1 MKATWPQRSS
11 LIVSISPHHLEGE
24 LLLIIGDLN
33 REVHLPRNG
42 LTSHPHI
49 HVVSTKAGMSY
60 LQESK
65 NTTAFCRN
73 MFSKINVLI
82 HTCFIIVCNLQY
94 DHVEKV
100 LFFHAPVSS
109 ICPKKNNLNIHG
121 FFSKRY
127 RCAPGHQYHLAAHRP
142 CIVGGLSTEACFTHK
157 F

>member
-1 MKATWPQRSS
+1 MKATWPQRSL

-73 MFSKINVLI
+73 MFSKVHVLI
-82 HTCFIIVCNLQY
+82 HTCVIIVHDMIMLKKCCSSMPQLVQYVQKKQSQHPWIFLQ
-94 DHVEKV
+94 
-100 LFFHAPVSS
+100 AIPVRTRASVS
-109 ICPKKNNLNIHG
+109 
-121 FFSKRY
+121 
-127 RCAPGHQYHLAAHRP
+127 PGSAQAMHSWWFEH
-142 CIVGGLSTEACFTHK
+142 
-157 F
+157 